1 MDTQELFERAKKD
14 LIAEGKHAPVM
25 YVEFTDKTGAVNL
38 QMYYFADF
46 GAETAL
52 QEKMHF
58 FALGA
63 KFGEEHGQV
72 DFTCLTFICEAWVSS
87 VKPGEKRKFR
97 RPEDDPNRRECLMAQ
112 IVKIQPAPGGKPAAA
127 QSVLRAEMVRPAP
140 GIIDLVQDDNT
151 EGFPSML
158 FPTYFMSG
166 YSSSQRS
173 PEEIAAIYS
182 KHFDNRRGS

>member
-14 LIAEGKHAPVM
+14 LLAEGKHAPVM
-25 YVEFTDKTGAVNL
+25 YVEFTDKTGAENL
-38 QMYYFADF
+38 QMYYFVDF

-72 DFTCLTFICEAWVSS
+72 EFTCLAFISEAWVSS

-97 RPEDDPNRRECLMAQ
+97 RPEDDTNRRECLMAQ

-127 QSVLRAEMVRPAP
+127 QSILRAEIVRPAP
-140 GIIDLVQDDNT
+140 GIIELGQDDDT
-151 EGFPSML
+151 EGFLSMT
-158 FPTYFMSG
+158 FPAYFLSG
-166 YSSSQRS
+166 YSSSHRS
-173 PEEIAAIYS
+173 PDEIADIYS
-182 KHFDNRRGS
+182 KHFDKRRDT